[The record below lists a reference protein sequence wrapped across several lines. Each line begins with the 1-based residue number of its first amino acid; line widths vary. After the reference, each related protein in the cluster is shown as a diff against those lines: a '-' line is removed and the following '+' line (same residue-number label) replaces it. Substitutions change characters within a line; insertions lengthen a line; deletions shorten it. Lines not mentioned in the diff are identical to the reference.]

1 MNFNQRPVDKHV
13 LEKMNNAL
21 IHRGPDAQGYYLKD
35 SIGLGHR
42 RLSIIDLKTGDQP
55 IYNEDRSLCLIF
67 NGEIYNFRQLR
78 SDLEKKGHVFCSKG
92 DAEVIVHLYEDYA
105 EKCLDYLEGMFA
117 FALWDQKNRKL
128 FIARDRLG
136 KKPLVYW
143 HDQKRFA
150 FSSELQSL
158 LQAPFIKREVDF
170 EALNL
175 YLTFLYVPAPWTM
188 FKNIRKLPPAH
199 YLIIEKNKVEIKRYW
214 RLVHRICRRRSFN
227 EYKEGLTANLEDSV
241 RKRMVS
247 DVPLGAF
254 LSGGIDSSAI
264 VALMSKH
271 STESLNTFSVG
282 FANQLYNE
290 LDFAGSVAG
299 KFQTKHNELIVSPN
313 VLEVLPKI
321 TKHYGEPF
329 ADYSCIPTFYLA
341 EFAARSVKVVLTGD
355 GGDESFAGYDRY
367 KAARLAEVFD
377 LLPGFLIRSINAFI
391 NNLYASDD
399 IRKINWQIKRFFKSL
414 HYKPQERYLRWVSAF
429 YDEEKEM
436 FLNPD
441 FKKEINTNLDK
452 NVFNRYCE
460 EKNGNDFS
468 DLMRQAEIES
478 YLPYDLLVKTDI
490 ATMAHSLEARSPFL
504 DHKFMEFAATIPYD
518 LKLHNFSNKY
528 ILKQAFKNS
537 LPRQII
543 RRKKQGFGLP
553 IGQWY
558 RGKLKDYTM
567 GILFDPLTLN
577 RGYFRKESVQRII
590 DEHMQHKV
598 DNGYKIGSLLML
610 ELWHREFIDS
620 F

>member
-1 MNFNQRPVDKHV
+1 EQYSHV
-13 LEKMNNAL
+13 
-21 IHRGPDAQGYYLKD
+21 
-35 SIGLGHR
+35 
-42 RLSIIDLKTGDQP
+42 
-55 IYNEDRSLCLIF
+55 
-67 NGEIYNFRQLR
+67 
-78 SDLEKKGHVFCSKG
+78 
-92 DAEVIVHLYEDYA
+92 
-105 EKCLDYLEGMFA
+105 CLDYLEGMFA

-143 HDQKRFA
+143 HDDCFA
-150 FSSELQSL
+150 FSSELNSL
-158 LQAPFIKREVDF
+158 LQAPFIKREVDY

-188 FKNIRKLPPAH
+188 FKNVRKLPPAH
-199 YLIIEKNKVEIKRYW
+199 YLVIDKNKVEIKRYW
-214 RLVHRICRRRSFN
+214 RLVHRICPRRSFN
-227 EYKEGLTANLEDSV
+227 EYKEGLMANLEDAV

-264 VALMSKH
+264 VALMAKN

-290 LDFAGSVAG
+290 LNFAGSVAG
-299 KFQTKHNELIVSPN
+299 KFKTKHNELIVSPN

-329 ADYSCIPTFYLA
+329 ADYSSIPTYYLA

-355 GGDESFAGYDRY
+355 GGDESFAGYYRY
-367 KAARLAEVFD
+367 TAAQMAEIFS
-377 LLPGFLIRSINAFI
+377 LLPGFLIRSINVFMQ
-391 NNLYASDD
+391 NLYASDD

-414 HYKPQERYLRWVSAF
+414 RYEPRERYLRWISAF
-429 YDEEKEM
+429 NHEEKALLYNHD
-436 FLNPD
+436 FLQQL
-441 FKKEINTNLDK
+441 NLRQDQS
-452 NVFNRYCE
+452 VFNGYYEHKSGR
-460 EKNGNDFS
+460 DFS
-468 DLMRQAEIES
+468 DLTRQAEIES
-478 YLPYDLLVKTDI
+478 YLPFDLLVKTDI

-528 ILKQAFKNS
+528 ILKQAFKNN

-558 RGKLKDYTM
+558 RGKLKEYVLDV
-567 GILFDPLTLN
+567 LFDPRTLN
-577 RGYFRKESVQRII
+577 RGYFRKESVQEIV
-590 DEHMQHKV
+590 DEHMRHNV
-598 DNGYKIGSLLML
+598 DNGYKIGALLML
-610 ELWHREFIDS
+610 ELWHREFMDTNR
-620 F
+620 